1 MSQPTTTYEILRL
14 GHQGDGIAKGPVFA
28 ARTLPGETVT
38 GTLEGD
44 RLEGI
49 RIQTPAEFRISPGC
63 RHYRSCGGCDLQHAS
78 DAFVA
83 DWKQTFVASSLS
95 ERGIVPDFLP
105 LVTSPP
111 QSRRRATFAARR
123 TKSGALAGFHTR
135 RSDVIT
141 PVPDCRVLHP
151 TLARFL
157 PAAERLAVLGSSR
170 KTALEVS
177 VTLTANGLDV
187 AVRNGKPL
195 DGGLRMDLAGAAQ
208 EFAMARLAWNGET
221 VVTRESPVQ
230 MFGGIPVVPPPGAFL
245 QATVEGQEALIAGVL
260 RALEGTSRVA
270 DLFSGCG
277 TFALP
282 LAETKKVHAVE
293 SGAEMLEAADTA
305 WRDRAG
311 LRQFT
316 TEARD
321 LFRNPLNPDDLN
333 AFDGVV
339 IDPPRAGAVAQ
350 TVQLA
355 KAQTPVIA
363 YVSCNP
369 VTFAR
374 DAEMLIAAGY
384 RLDWVQ
390 VVDQFRWSTHTELVS
405 RFSRD
410 KV

>member
-1 MSQPTTTYEILRL
+1 M
-14 GHQGDGIAKGPVFA
+14 
-28 ARTLPGETVT
+28 
-38 GTLEGD
+38 
-44 RLEGI
+44 
-49 RIQTPAEFRISPGC
+49 AE
-63 RHYRSCGGCDLQHAS
+63 
-78 DAFVA
+78 
-83 DWKQTFVASSLS
+83 
-95 ERGIVPDFLP
+95 
-105 LVTSPP
+105 
-111 QSRRRATFAARR
+111 
-123 TKSGALAGFHTR
+123 
-135 RSDVIT
+135 
-141 PVPDCRVLHP
+141 
-151 TLARFL
+151 
-157 PAAERLAVLGSSR
+157 
-170 KTALEVS
+170 
-177 VTLTANGLDV
+177 
-187 AVRNGKPL
+187 
-195 DGGLRMDLAGAAQ
+195 
-208 EFAMARLAWNGET
+208 
-221 VVTRESPVQ
+221 
-230 MFGGIPVVPPPGAFL
+230 
-245 QATVEGQEALIAGVL
+245 
-260 RALEGTSRVA
+260 
-270 DLFSGCG
+270 LFSGCG

-293 SGAEMLEAADTA
+293 SGAAMLEAADTA
-305 WRDRAG
+305 WRDRVG

-374 DAEMLIAAGY
+374 DAEILIAAGY

>member
-1 MSQPTTTYEILRL
+1 
-14 GHQGDGIAKGPVFA
+14 
-28 ARTLPGETVT
+28 
-38 GTLEGD
+38 
-44 RLEGI
+44 
-49 RIQTPAEFRISPGC
+49 
-63 RHYRSCGGCDLQHAS
+63 
-78 DAFVA
+78 
-83 DWKQTFVASSLS
+83 
-95 ERGIVPDFLP
+95 
-105 LVTSPP
+105 
-111 QSRRRATFAARR
+111 
-123 TKSGALAGFHTR
+123 
-135 RSDVIT
+135 
-141 PVPDCRVLHP
+141 
-151 TLARFL
+151 
-157 PAAERLAVLGSSR
+157 
-170 KTALEVS
+170 
-177 VTLTANGLDV
+177 
-187 AVRNGKPL
+187 
-195 DGGLRMDLAGAAQ
+195 MDLAGAAQ

>member
-1 MSQPTTTYEILRL
+1 MTQPPTTYDILRL
-14 GHQGDGIAKGPVFA
+14 GHHGDGIADGPIFA

-49 RIQTPAEFRISPGC
+49 RIQTPSEFRVSPGC
-63 RHYRSCGGCDLQHAS
+63 RHYRGCGGCDLQHAS

-83 DWKQTFVASSLS
+83 DWKQTFVASSLA
-95 ERGIVPDFLP
+95 ERGIEPEFLP

-123 TKSGALAGFHTR
+123 TKNGALAGFHAR

-151 TLARFL
+151 TLAGFL
-157 PAAERLAVLGSSR
+157 PAAEHLAMLGTSR

-177 VTLTANGLDV
+177 VTLSANGPDV

-195 DGGLRMDLAGAAQ
+195 DGPLRMGLADAAQ
-208 EFAMARLAWNGET
+208 QFAMARLAWNGET

-260 RALEGTSRVA
+260 RALAGSSRVV

-282 LAETKKVHAVE
+282 LAQSMQVHAVE
-293 SGAEMLEAADTA
+293 SDARMLEAADSA
-305 WRDRAG
+305 WRNRSG
-311 LRQFT
+311 LRQFS

-321 LFRNPLNPDDLN
+321 LFRNPLTPGDLT

-339 IDPPRAGAVAQ
+339 IDPPRAGASAQ
-350 TVQLA
+350 TAQLA
-355 KAQTPVIA
+355 DAKVPVIA

-374 DAEMLIAAGY
+374 DAEVLIAAGY

-405 RFSRD
+405 RFSLD
-410 KV
+410 KI

>member
-1 MSQPTTTYEILRL
+1 
-14 GHQGDGIAKGPVFA
+14 
-28 ARTLPGETVT
+28 
-38 GTLEGD
+38 
-44 RLEGI
+44 
-49 RIQTPAEFRISPGC
+49 
-63 RHYRSCGGCDLQHAS
+63 
-78 DAFVA
+78 
-83 DWKQTFVASSLS
+83 
-95 ERGIVPDFLP
+95 
-105 LVTSPP
+105 
-111 QSRRRATFAARR
+111 
-123 TKSGALAGFHTR
+123 
-135 RSDVIT
+135 
-141 PVPDCRVLHP
+141 
-151 TLARFL
+151 
-157 PAAERLAVLGSSR
+157 
-170 KTALEVS
+170 
-177 VTLTANGLDV
+177 
-187 AVRNGKPL
+187 
-195 DGGLRMDLAGAAQ
+195 
-208 EFAMARLAWNGET
+208 MARLAWNGET

-293 SGAEMLEAADTA
+293 SDAEMLEAADTA
-305 WRDRAG
+305 WRNRAG

-374 DAEMLIAAGY
+374 DAEMLIAADY